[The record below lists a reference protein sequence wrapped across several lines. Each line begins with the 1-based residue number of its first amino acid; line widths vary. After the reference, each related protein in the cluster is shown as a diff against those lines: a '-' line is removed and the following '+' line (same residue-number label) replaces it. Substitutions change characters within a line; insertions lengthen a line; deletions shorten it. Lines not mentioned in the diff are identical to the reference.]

1 MVFSSRGLTEV
12 PGLSEGIPG
21 SWRGTCGCSWTDM
34 FRDRLTKTP
43 GDGDVL
49 VKALWF
55 WEKVSGAWEGSR
67 VP

>member
-1 MVFSSRGLTEV
+1 MVSSSRGLTEV

-21 SWRGTCGCSWTDM
+21 SWRGTCGCRWTNM

-43 GDGDVL
+43 GGGDVL

-55 WEKVSGAWEGSR
+55 WE
-67 VP
+67 